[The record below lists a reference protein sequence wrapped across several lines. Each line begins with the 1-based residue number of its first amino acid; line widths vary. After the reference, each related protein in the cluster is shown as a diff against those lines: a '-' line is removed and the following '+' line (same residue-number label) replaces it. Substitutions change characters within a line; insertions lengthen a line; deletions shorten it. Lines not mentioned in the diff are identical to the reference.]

1 MKKKMIFG
9 AIIVLLLVQVQTVFA
24 NGQSENSYESEFRQE
39 LERNNLRNI
48 ESLLQRRSKQMN
60 LNLCMLYTIK
70 SASYDSTKGFNKANC
85 IDVIRLLMRYGAD
98 INSQH
103 VWYGSNGARFEEGYP
118 LENAIEQKHSIA
130 VIQFL
135 LDSGANPNMSS
146 SYTDGDRKFAPVRR
160 AYSNRDMPVV
170 NLLLDRGANGAVI
183 LPSAGSRGD
192 NEMIRLLI
200 SRGVQIRS
208 DQGAEALRWAAVDG
222 HFDTIKLL
230 VENGVNVNARSN
242 DSNEYYP
249 LGATAASIAYD
260 KGEMEIYD
268 YLMANGAR
276 EFEPRQ
282 TAQPATPAPSSPSS
296 TTQTNVQPSAP
307 AQSTPAPA
315 PSTPTLQ
322 TGTYAWA
329 NSGVNMTMSLNTIGT
344 VSAFLNNSPIG
355 IWHGTYQINGN
366 QLVITVTTPTSDY
379 AGLRGQ
385 TYAYTITSSTSF
397 SGSGET
403 WVRR

>member
-135 LDSGANPNMSS
+135 LDSGANPNYAS
-146 SYTDGDRKFAPVRR
+146 SYEGYYFYPIRQ

-230 VENGVNVNARSN
+230 VENGVNVNAR
-242 DSNEYYP
+242 NEDGESA
-249 LGATAASIAYD
+249 LSIAYD

-282 TAQPATPAPSSPSS
+282 TAQPATSASSSPSS